1 MIQDSIDSAAP
12 YRPLRDSRFLRSVDV
27 DFRTSL
33 ESDYSDA
40 LSPIPTARDDAELP
54 THTLLDAGTLV
65 CFASLTGELCTL
77 VQAHDG
83 TWALQ
88 MLTNS
93 YPDGT
98 VLGVKL

>member
-1 MIQDSIDSAAP
+1 M
-12 YRPLRDSRFLRSVDV
+12 RSVDV